1 MKPEPDTDMVD
12 LMDLPLIVPLGVE
25 VRLGE
30 LDEMIPRM
38 AWITLAACGYTMIRE
53 VQ

>member
-1 MKPEPDTDMVD
+1 MKPETDTDVVEA
-12 LMDLPLIVPLGVE
+12 MDLPLIVPLGIE

-30 LDEMIPRM
+30 MDELIPRM
-38 AWITLAACGYTMIRE
+38 GWITLAACGYTMIRE